1 MAQHIETEGLKV
13 VTAYSDIIEYCGYLE
28 FRQGVS
34 RDLISQALIS
44 AALRMCGS
52 QESFVKAIEDAGH
65 HFGAVNGSH
74 PVAAARD
81 GRAAH

>member
-34 RDLISQALIS
+34 RDHISQALIS
-44 AALRMCGS
+44 AALRICGS
-52 QESFVKAIEDAGH
+52 QESFERAIEDAGH
-65 HFGAVNGSH
+65 HLGALGGTH
-74 PVAAARD
+74 PAP
-81 GRAAH
+81 GNRAAH